1 MLNTETEKVVMEVVK
16 DFVEDFSESK
26 ARKNSK
32 ELVFILEQ
40 VEKFGKEKHIAFLK
54 RVFHNTKVSQEQFF
68 KVLKNLKIRID
79 AKAEK
84 QAEPKEKTSK
94 AKSKTAKAEPKA
106 KPKAKA
112 EPKATSKEKTSKT
125 SVTKERSSFKEL
137 DVLEREIAKLVKA
150 YNEQWAKRAEVSV
163 EINYSNLICETRSVR

>member
-1 MLNTETEKVVMEVVK
+1 MLNTEKVVMEVVK
-16 DFVEDFSESK
+16 EIVEDYSESK

-68 KVLKNLKIRID
+68 KVLKNLKVRVN

-84 QAEPKEKTSK
+84 QAEPKAK
-94 AKSKTAKAEPKA
+94 AKTAKTAKKAEPKA
-106 KPKAKA
+106 
-112 EPKATSKEKTSKT
+112 EPKAPSKEKTSKT

-137 DVLEREIAKLVKA
+137 DVLEREIAKLVKD
-150 YNEQWAKRAEVSV
+150 YNKQWEKRAEVSV
-163 EINYSNLICETRSVR
+163 EINYSNLICETRLVR